1 MGGTN
6 LPPPPPPLPNTHTL
20 LYKRIENSATLRG
33 YIFVSFHQITFKL
46 RNFTDIKALFPAV
59 LTDFCLLVPVIPCE
73 ERVLSCVA
81 FTRQTTHA
89 NDFVNAK
96 SHAREKPLLAQTT
109 SSPPFV
115 LRDSRASETRAR
127 VKIVSPFSR
136 VVIFTRSRVSLAL
149 LSLRKNGELLV
160 VYCSQGTQS
169 KVEKHKTWKGLI

>member
-6 LPPPPPPLPNTHTL
+6 LPPPPPPSPPLPNTHTL
-20 LYKRIENSATLRG
+20 LYKRMENAATLRG
-33 YIFVSFHQITFKL
+33 YIFVSFQQITFKL

-96 SHAREKPLLAQTT
+96 SHAREKPLLA
-109 SSPPFV
+109 
-115 LRDSRASETRAR
+115 
-127 VKIVSPFSR
+127 
-136 VVIFTRSRVSLAL
+136 
-149 LSLRKNGELLV
+149 
-160 VYCSQGTQS
+160 
-169 KVEKHKTWKGLI
+169 

>member
-1 MGGTN
+1 MGGPN

-20 LYKRIENSATLRG
+20 LYKRMGNSATLRG
-33 YIFVSFHQITFKL
+33 YIFVSFQQITFKV

-96 SHAREKPLLAQTT
+96 SHAREKPLLA
-109 SSPPFV
+109 
-115 LRDSRASETRAR
+115 
-127 VKIVSPFSR
+127 
-136 VVIFTRSRVSLAL
+136 
-149 LSLRKNGELLV
+149 
-160 VYCSQGTQS
+160 
-169 KVEKHKTWKGLI
+169 